1 VQYDDKLLEAI
12 SRLRPEKW
20 EGEVFRHMFANY
32 SPENENTS
40 GARWNV
46 PEVPAIY
53 TCLSREVVLAEAEYQ
68 IRMQPHRPR
77 ARRTVYKIGVRLN
90 SVIDISDVNIMRL
103 LSLTADALADEDLQ
117 HCQKVGSSVERL
129 GHDGLLVP
137 SARAKGTNLVIFP
150 NRTVEGAYRFEVID
164 AEVVDPGMRW

>member
-1 VQYDDKLLEAI
+1 
-12 SRLRPEKW
+12 
-20 EGEVFRHMFANY
+20 MFANY

-46 PEVPAIY
+46 PEVR
-53 TCLSREVVLAEAEYQ
+53 S
-68 IRMQPHRPR
+68 
-77 ARRTVYKIGVRLN
+77 
-90 SVIDISDVNIMRL
+90 

-150 NRTVEGAYRFEVID
+150 NRTVEGVYRFEVID